1 MKTERAQ
8 ELYSDYAEGIL
19 SPALAQ
25 ALEQHFETAP
35 EDRADYERFAQVYKL
50 LDAEEAPPVDV
61 PLGFRAKVLELA
73 AEEHARRESAA
84 SRQANSSIAGWLKAL
99 FDFRQH
105 RATGGVIA
113 AFAVIALAA
122 VLVRQVPQGV
132 TEGGLG
138 PLIQTTSTLVV
149 QSDTASGTTHLF
161 HIHLPANIQ
170 NASVMAYV
178 LTSTDQ
184 IANPA
189 QSGIAALAQPEH
201 LTNTEELQIP
211 VTLTQQSPPGTTL
224 NLLVEWTPARP
235 GERPGKQVVF
245 APVAPGVPSADNGQS
260 PVSGSFFGALEA
272 LAAEYNVTVVA
283 DASVTPNA
291 VITPPTMSGGAE
303 AALRQVASQAN
314 YQVRKISDNTY
325 QVYNQ

>member
-1 MKTERAQ
+1 MKIERAR
-8 ELYSDYAEGIL
+8 ELYSDYAEGLL

-25 ALEQHFETAP
+25 ALEQHLEASP
-35 EDRADYERFAQVYKL
+35 EGRADYEQFAQVYHL
-50 LDAEEAPPVDV
+50 LDTEEAATVDV

-73 AEEHARRESAA
+73 AEEHARREAA
-84 SRQANSSIAGWLKAL
+84 PARRSLSGWLSAL
-99 FDFRQH
+99 FDLRQH

-132 TEGGLG
+132 NEGSFG
-138 PLIQTTSTLVV
+138 PLIQTTSTLTS
-149 QSDTASGTTHLF
+149 QSTTDSGSTHLF
-161 HIHLPANIQ
+161 HIHLPPNIQ
-170 NASVMAYV
+170 QANVMAYV

-189 QSGIAALAQPEH
+189 QAGMAALAQPVH

-211 VTLTQQSPPGTTL
+211 VTLTQPSQPGTTL
-224 NLLVEWTPARP
+224 NLLVEWTPDLP
-235 GERPGKQVVF
+235 GERSGKQIVF
-245 APVAPGVPSADNGQS
+245 APVKAGVPSTDSGLS
-260 PVSGSFFGALEA
+260 PVSGNFFGALEA

-291 VITPPTMSGGAE
+291 VITPPTAGGDAQS
-303 AALRQVASQAN
+303 ALQQVASQAN
-314 YQVRKISDNTY
+314 YQVRKSNATTY